1 MQIKFYKIT
10 DDRRKLNK
18 TLTAGNLKKT
28 LTGEL
33 KIDTDI
39 LNPILEVGYDADI
52 LTCNYMEIPALGRY
66 YYIENITTSTQR
78 LLVAGHVDVLQT
90 YATSIRDLDCI
101 VARQESDGNANFY
114 LNDKMFR
121 AHNFKIVKTIDFP
134 STPFMSG
141 NNNVDSLVLTVGGG
155 Y

>member
-10 DDRRKLNK
+10 DDKRQLNK
-18 TLTAGNLKKT
+18 TLTASNLKKT

-66 YYIENITTSTQR
+66 YFIENITTSTQR

-90 YATSIRDLDCI
+90 YAADISNLKCVI
-101 VARQESDGNANFY
+101 ARQESPTRSNKY
-114 LNDKMFR
+114 LNDGMWK
-121 AHNFKIVKTIDFP
+121 NLQPKD
-134 STPFMSG
+134 
-141 NNNVDSLVLTVGGG
+141 VLTCPFPNAFNNEGYYVLAVGGDS
-155 Y
+155 